1 MIQPEIYLTPQEYLE
16 IERGSATR
24 HEYYYGKLYA
34 MAGASFNHNRIVSN
48 IVVGYGSKIKPGGCD
63 IFSSDL
69 RVHIP
74 QTQSFVYPDIVIVC
88 GKEEFFDRE
97 KDTLLN
103 PLIIMEVLSES
114 TAEYDRTTKFR
125 GYRRI
130 ESLKEYLLVAQ
141 DTMRVEQYVRQTEE
155 LWTYRVYETPDALV
169 RLESAGVELAVA
181 EIYAKVNFEEEERKE
196 E

>member
-34 MAGASFNHNRIVSN
+34 MAGASRRHNRITANLVARIDAQQQGKNCNVYANDMRVRSEES
-48 IVVGYGSKIKPGGCD
+48 GS
-63 IFSSDL
+63 F
-69 RVHIP
+69 
-74 QTQSFVYPDIVIVC
+74 TYPDVVVTC

-155 LWTYRVYETPDALV
+155 LWTYRVYEAPDALV

-181 EIYAKVNFEEEERKE
+181 EIYAKVEFGEEEQKE